1 MMMPQRTKKK
11 VRLDED
17 ADEDRKIQRT
27 KKKTKAMENFKKTL
41 IWGKIDVVKVEL
53 DQKTIIRVGIQ
64 SWIQPVQLLKCKKNK
79 NPDFR
84 VYKL

>member
-1 MMMPQRTKKK
+1 
-11 VRLDED
+11 
-17 ADEDRKIQRT
+17 
-27 KKKTKAMENFKKTL
+27 MENFKKTL